1 MQFIEKLRENPAN
14 PSLRVK
20 PLRNAVDRRVRTA
33 RVTDQYRAV
42 LFELDGADQ
51 RHFMLIR
58 IDNHDE
64 ANNYAARLRLRHD
77 PSNGAVV
84 IVVEPDPEDIDA
96 IIDKRAKELAEAE
109 LARKRAEEEAAAAG
123 EVSKQD
129 PPAESKTETAR
140 GVEKPAKAP
149 RDTLAENGI
158 DQQTLATKLGISQL
172 SIEATWRA
180 ESEDDVLT
188 LLADSPEREKD
199 AILGLLAGLS
209 IAEVAEEIG
218 LAAVP
223 AAGAAEID
231 DEEIIQQL
239 KKRGLAFEP
248 SEKELKAMWE
258 EGTFQQWRVFLHH
271 SQRQAAFGNH
281 KGSARI
287 VGGAG
292 TGKTVV
298 LVHRAKYLLEK
309 YPKSKVLLTTFT
321 RGLANQ
327 LKTLMTTLDPAYP
340 EAVQHGAPGLWISGI
355 DALVYAVLHNAQQ
368 TEITAALESALGIH
382 GTVAPQV
389 LDSRPELQFWQ
400 EAAELHGDGLHPTK
414 LHPEFLRAELIDVI
428 LTAGITQEK
437 DYLRVS
443 RQGRGTPLT
452 RAERKKVWAICRSF
466 LRTCEIEARLPFPAL
481 AVLGAEVLEKRAV
494 AMFDHVLVDEGQDF
508 HAGHWRFLRAAVAKG
523 PDDIFLAEDSHQRIY
538 GRRTPLRNFGIQ
550 TRGGATR
557 RLRVNY
563 RTTAQNLAYARA
575 ILDGGEWIDS
585 ESDVDTLVGYRSL
598 TQGPKPI
605 VVQVADKSAELE
617 HLAATVKEWLQL
629 QDETPSMHIGILT
642 RSKHRAQEINTY
654 LKNDGVDSSLD
665 RSGAATLEQRV
676 SIMTMHNAKGM
687 EFTHVILTDVSAGSI
702 PKMYGFNSL
711 AEAEQHDLLLRERAL
726 LYVAASRARDQLMIT
741 VTGEPS
747 ELLPELSS

>member
-1 MQFIEKLRENPAN
+1 MSFGLKDNSFALTFKVHDGEPNAGAWNRFLNLANLLYLDAYHGGRNEITVEAVATEVGAAGGAAGDMAASGAASAASGAAADNAAAGGAAADNAAAGGAGAAIGGLAQDSAVEGAMEETLASSVWAQALEEFADEEPEVTAALKVLLGAHALEPSHIGAEVEGIATVVSWSNQQVALVYPGEAADFDDATKPSCSRSSIPPRLPRRTSRIPCCPQPIPSSESSHRIPPTPNDRTWPQRGTAMKASILFANDFRVIKGMEKQTMQFIEKLRENPAN

-109 LARKRAEEEAAAAG
+109 LARKRAEELAAAAG

-158 DQQTLATKLGISQL
+158 DQQTLATELGISQL

-218 LAAVP
+218 LAAEP

-340 EAVQHGAPGLWISGI
+340 EAGPA
-355 DALVYAVLHNAQQ
+355 
-368 TEITAALESALGIH
+368 
-382 GTVAPQV
+382 
-389 LDSRPELQFWQ
+389 R
-400 EAAELHGDGLHPTK
+400 
-414 LHPEFLRAELIDVI
+414 R
-428 LTAGITQEK
+428 
-437 DYLRVS
+437 
-443 RQGRGTPLT
+443 T
-452 RAERKKVWAICRSF
+452 RA
-466 LRTCEIEARLPFPAL
+466 
-481 AVLGAEVLEKRAV
+481 
-494 AMFDHVLVDEGQDF
+494 VDF
-508 HAGHWRFLRAAVAKG
+508 RH
-523 PDDIFLAEDSHQRIY
+523 
-538 GRRTPLRNFGIQ
+538 RRTGLR
-550 TRGGATR
+550 
-557 RLRVNY
+557 
-563 RTTAQNLAYARA
+563 
-575 ILDGGEWIDS
+575 
-585 ESDVDTLVGYRSL
+585 
-598 TQGPKPI
+598 
-605 VVQVADKSAELE
+605 SA
-617 HLAATVKEWLQL
+617 A
-629 QDETPSMHIGILT
+629 
-642 RSKHRAQEINTY
+642 
-654 LKNDGVDSSLD
+654 
-665 RSGAATLEQRV
+665 
-676 SIMTMHNAKGM
+676 
-687 EFTHVILTDVSAGSI
+687 
-702 PKMYGFNSL
+702 
-711 AEAEQHDLLLRERAL
+711 
-726 LYVAASRARDQLMIT
+726 
-741 VTGEPS
+741 
-747 ELLPELSS
+747 